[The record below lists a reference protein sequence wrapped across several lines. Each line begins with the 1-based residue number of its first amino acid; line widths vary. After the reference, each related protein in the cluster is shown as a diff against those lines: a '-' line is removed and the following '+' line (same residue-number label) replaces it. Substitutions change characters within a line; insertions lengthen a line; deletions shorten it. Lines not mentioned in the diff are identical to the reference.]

1 METISTAEAKL
12 YDRQRLAGIY
22 EQYSPGLFR
31 YAYRLLGDQDQA
43 EDCVSET
50 FSRFLHVLLEGRQP
64 ENVQAYLYRVAH
76 NWVTDQYRRKPRNE
90 SLDPEMHDG
99 SQENPAH
106 TAVANLDR
114 ERVRLAL
121 QDLPAEQRLVVVLR
135 FLEDRTHEE
144 AAAVLGK
151 SIEATRALQYR
162 ALAALRRMLIERE
175 DEDDK
180 EE

>member
-1 METISTAEAKL
+1 
-12 YDRQRLAGIY
+12 
-22 EQYSPGLFR
+22 
-31 YAYRLLGDQDQA
+31 
-43 EDCVSET
+43 
-50 FSRFLHVLLEGRQP
+50 
-64 ENVQAYLYRVAH
+64 
-76 NWVTDQYRRKPRNE
+76 
-90 SLDPEMHDG
+90 
-99 SQENPAH
+99 
-106 TAVANLDR
+106 
-114 ERVRLAL
+114 LAL

-162 ALAALRRMLIERE
+162 ALAALRHMLIERE